1 MHTRTRRACRVCGG
15 REVSLDEVLDA
26 GVLCLAECERCSHLW
41 TERPLLEWTERPL
54 LEWTERPLL
63 AVPRALAGAETG
75 VAEAA

>member
-26 GVLCLAECERCSHLW
+26 GVLCLAECERCGHL
-41 TERPLLEWTERPL
+41 WTERPL

-63 AVPRALAGAETG
+63 AVPRALAGAETE